1 MMELRHI
8 YDRYAPTCRRR
19 CRAAAPEPPLG
30 SCLSYAPAACPD
42 ESEDGFRRGV
52 SKNIRQ
58 LFEDGLR
65 RIRAL
70 GSICLMVHAGAFLS
84 PQLPQHWGRRA
95 EVFGSVGWLRHH
107 RRAEGSSP

>member
-1 MMELRHI
+1 MRW
-8 YDRYAPTCRRR
+8 
-19 CRAAAPEPPLG
+19 
-30 SCLSYAPAACPD
+30 PAAFRD
-42 ESEDGFRRGV
+42 ESEGGFRRGV